1 MPSAPSS
8 WKSRLGALAVV
19 LALLIVVQP
28 ELRAL
33 LFLVDAIGLEVIA
46 LLLLTQLRTFWPLLQ
61 PAHACAARL
70 LCGAT
75 SAVAGRALRIF
86 PAVLPL
92 RPMAF
97 LLLPAFVLLPYSAR
111 CSLSLQARH

>member
-1 MPSAPSS
+1 MPSAPGS

-61 PAHACAARL
+61 PARACAARL

-75 SAVAGRALRIF
+75 SAVAGSAVRIF
-86 PAVLPL
+86 PTVLPL

-97 LLLPAFVLLPYSAR
+97 LLPPAFLLLPYSLR
-111 CSLSLQARH
+111 CSLSLPARH